1 VPITT
6 KIDLTPFSFTPTES
20 RVYGVLLD
28 LGPSTGYAVAGAAGF
43 ARANTYAALEGLV
56 RRGAA
61 HRSEGRPVRYRAADP
76 NALVLLLAGEQG
88 ERLERLSRALASLGG
103 PADAVTKSLDG
114 ARAIANVIHQVVARA
129 SLRVDGVIAAGLWG
143 PTLPAWRRAATRAKL
158 QIRVAGDVADTEG
171 LASPGAPPDTP
182 TMLLVDDA
190 YTVVAAEL
198 GGRLLG
204 MWSGDPLVAI
214 LSRLALGVTP

>member
-1 VPITT
+1 
-6 KIDLTPFSFTPTES
+6 
-20 RVYGVLLD
+20 VYGVLLD
-28 LGPSTGYAVAGAAGF
+28 LGPSTGYAVAGASGY

-61 HRSEGRPVRYRAADP
+61 HRSNGRPVRYRASDP

-103 PADAVTKSLDG
+103 PADAITKTLDG
-114 ARAIANVIHQVVARA
+114 ARAVANVVQQMVARA

-158 QIRVAGDVADTEG
+158 QIRIAGDVQDTEG
-171 LASPGAPPDTP
+171 LATAGAPSDMP

-190 YTVVAAEL
+190 YTLVAAEH
-198 GGRLLG
+198 GGRLIGL
-204 MWSGDPLVAI
+204 WSGDPLVAV
-214 LSRLALGVTP
+214 LSRLALRASA

>member
-1 VPITT
+1 M
-6 KIDLTPFSFTPTES
+6 
-20 RVYGVLLD
+20 LLD
-28 LGPSTGYAVAGAAGF
+28 LGPSTGYAVASASGY

-56 RRGAA
+56 RCGAA

-88 ERLERLSRALASLGG
+88 ERLERLSRELASLGG
-103 PADAVTKSLDG
+103 PADAVTKTLDG
-114 ARAIANVIHQVVARA
+114 ARAIANVIQQMVARA

-158 QIRVAGDVADTEG
+158 QIRVAGEVGDTEG
-171 LASPGAPPDTP
+171 LASAGGPLDTP

-190 YTVVAAEL
+190 YTLVAAEQ
-198 GGRLLG
+198 GGRLIGL
-204 MWSGDPLVAI
+204 WSGDPLVAV
-214 LSRLALGVTP
+214 LSRLALGASR